1 MLCPVRLVSCDL
13 RDGQQAAIATR
24 MTTEEMLPVL
34 KPLDEFGFDALEVW
48 GGATFDACIRF
59 LGEDPWERLRII
71 KAHVKKTPLRMLLR
85 GQNLLGYAPYPDDV
99 VDHFVAAAA
108 RDGIDIFLIFDGLND
123 VRNVR
128 RAAEAALKAGKKVE
142 ANLQFTSSPVHTV
155 ESFIKTARDYLDIG
169 ATALH
174 LEDMGGMKTPREAVE
189 TVKALKATF
198 DVPVHY
204 HAHCVGGM
212 TDITYWEV
220 IRAGV
225 DEVDVDTAAFALGT
239 GHPCAE
245 SLIAVLAGTERDTG
259 LDYTKLAPITA
270 HLQKVRQAHH
280 EYESRLRGVAITVVR
295 HQNPGGKRSNLKIQ
309 LAQLNA
315 ETHLPE
321 VLKEVV
327 AVRRDLGYPP
337 LGTPFSQ
344 MCGAQA
350 TMNVMSGGRYKVLLK
365 EVKDYVLGN
374 YGNATGPVAEVLKK
388 LVLRKEL
395 EPLSCRPA
403 GLIAPGWQ
411 AGVSASRDIAKSEE
425 DILTYLLFPQVGG
438 EFLKRKYA

>member
-1 MLCPVRLVSCDL
+1 M
-13 RDGQQAAIATR
+13 
-24 MTTEEMLPVL
+24 
-34 KPLDEFGFDALEVW
+34 
-48 GGATFDACIRF
+48 
-59 LGEDPWERLRII
+59 
-71 KAHVKKTPLRMLLR
+71 
-85 GQNLLGYAPYPDDV
+85 
-99 VDHFVAAAA
+99 
-108 RDGIDIFLIFDGLND
+108 
-123 VRNVR
+123 
-128 RAAEAALKAGKKVE
+128 
-142 ANLQFTSSPVHTV
+142 
-155 ESFIKTARDYLDIG
+155 
-169 ATALH
+169 
-174 LEDMGGMKTPREAVE
+174 
-189 TVKALKATF
+189 
-198 DVPVHY
+198 PVHY

-225 DEVDVDTAAFALGT
+225 DVVDVDTAAFALGT

-280 EYESRLRGVAITVVR
+280 EYESKLRGVDINVVR
-295 HQNPGGKRSNLKIQ
+295 HQIPGGMRSNLEFQ

-365 EVKDYVLGN
+365 EVKDYVLGK
-374 YGNATGPVAEVLKK
+374 YGKAPGPVAEVLKK

-403 GLIAPGWQ
+403 DLIAPGWQ